1 MPAGGAEREVGNE
14 GVKAAAHFELG
25 ERKRLPDDDDATPNG
40 AGPKT
45 VAEVVV
51 NGWGK
56 TNADD
61 MGDDGERKGEAWPKP
76 PPHRVTVL
84 PK

>member
-45 VAEVVV
+45 EAEVVV
-51 NGWGK
+51 NG
-56 TNADD
+56 
-61 MGDDGERKGEAWPKP
+61 
-76 PPHRVTVL
+76 
-84 PK
+84 